1 MTSGSQL
8 TPQTVPNRQKRLP
21 FTRWIVLTLAVLGLS
36 GCAIATPFKGPGYS
50 SSKGVTASG
59 SGPIT
64 IAITQAVLKDDGAK
78 RKSFWNQV
86 SSVEA
91 SLASQPGLIGY
102 SLRREL
108 IGDTSWTLTAWV
120 DEDSLRAFI
129 EDVPHQDAIRDG
141 RSALAEARFVRAT
154 LARTDLPLS
163 WTTALEILEQRG
175 RWYR

>member
-1 MTSGSQL
+1 MAHGSPL
-8 TPQTVPNRQKRLP
+8 TPQTAIRKQKRPL
-21 FTRWIVLTLAVLGLS
+21 FARWIVLIFAMIGLG

-59 SGPIT
+59 SGPVT
-64 IAITQAVLKDDGAK
+64 IAITQAVLKDDGTQ

-86 SSVEA
+86 SSVET
-91 SLASQPGLIGY
+91 SLANQPGLIGY

-108 IGDTSWTLTAWV
+108 IGDNSWTLTAWV

-129 EDVPHQDAIRDG
+129 EDVAHQDAIRDARG
-141 RSALAEARFVRAT
+141 ALMQARFVRTT
-154 LARTDLPLS
+154 LSRADLPLS